1 MGTFHLFKLN
11 PEEFIIKA
19 GLIIN
24 DCKALAVIQCI
35 RYEKLNDKFSTDI
48 FDPPAPRHAHHGT
61 KTPRATR
68 HSPEYSA
75 YVRIGLG
82 LKKYIVMEIE

>member
-1 MGTFHLFKLN
+1 MLLREAMNLVKSATFHLFKLN

-35 RYEKLNDKFSTDI
+35 KYEKLNDKFSTDI
-48 FDPPAPRHAHHGT
+48 FTENMLRGTLRPSCARQHGY
-61 KTPRATR
+61 REELCR
-68 HSPEYSA
+68 ILG
-75 YVRIGLG
+75 VRR
-82 LKKYIVMEIE
+82 